1 MRMVYIQT
9 MVALDICSESLIYQR
24 EGFAGF
30 RPRATRFLRSAQ
42 DRLFCFGKRTQNHRR
57 PGVAPGGC
65 LCHSPDC
72 LGCGT
77 RFAQTV
83 LAPK

>member
-30 RPRATRFLRSAQ
+30 RPRATRS
-42 DRLFCFGKRTQNHRR
+42 FCFGKRTQNHRR